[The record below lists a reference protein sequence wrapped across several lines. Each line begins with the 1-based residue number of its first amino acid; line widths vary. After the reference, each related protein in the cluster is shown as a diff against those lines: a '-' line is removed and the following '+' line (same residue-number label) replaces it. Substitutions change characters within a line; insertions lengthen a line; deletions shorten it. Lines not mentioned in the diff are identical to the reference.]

1 MAIIVGLRLL
11 LLAMWLGA
19 ALFFSAVVA
28 PTVFSALRAHHLS
41 NVGEVAGTI
50 VSRTLSVVNVSG
62 FVISVIL
69 LATIFAFRRGY
80 APRSFALE
88 LLSLITLTVSTA
100 LGQWVIAA
108 RMRALRAAMVLP
120 IDQLPTENPARVDF
134 NNLHGYSVIALSV
147 AMIAAL
153 IAFGVIVYRARL
165 EAS

>member
-11 LLAMWLGA
+11 LIAMWLGA
-19 ALFFSAVVA
+19 SLFFSAAVA
-28 PTVFSALRAHHLS
+28 PSAFTVLRAHHLS
-41 NVGEVAGTI
+41 NATEIAGTV

-62 FVISVIL
+62 FIISIIL

-88 LLSLITLTVSTA
+88 FLSLITLAVSTA
-100 LGQWVIAA
+100 VGHWVIAA
-108 RMRALRAAMVLP
+108 RMRAIRAAMVLP
-120 IDQLPTENPARVDF
+120 IDQLANDDPARVEF

>member
-1 MAIIVGLRLL
+1 MTIIAGLRLL
-11 LLAMWLGA
+11 LLGLWLGA
-19 ALFFSAVVA
+19 SLFFSATIA
-28 PTVFSALRAHHLS
+28 PSVFTVLRAHHLS
-41 NVGEVAGTI
+41 NATEIAGAI
-50 VSRTLSVVNVSG
+50 VSRTLAVVNVSG
-62 FVISVIL
+62 FIISLIL

-88 LLSLITLTVSTA
+88 FLALITLTVSTA
-100 LGQWVIAA
+100 LGHWVIAA
-108 RMRALRAAMVLP
+108 RMRAIRTAMVLP
-120 IDQLPTENPARVDF
+120 IDQLANDDAARVEF